1 MSPMKNK
8 KDSPGVYIPP
18 PLFYALTFVAAIF
31 IQRGLPIDA
40 SVFQLRITKIIGILF
55 LVISL
60 FFLVR
65 SLSQFLKSKNTL
77 ILIKPATSLQTN
89 GIYSISRNPMYVGLA
104 IVYLG
109 ITCLIGNWWNIIL
122 FPLLLLIVQE
132 YVIKNEEKYLDRAF
146 GQEYLDYKNKVRR
159 WL

>member
-1 MSPMKNK
+1 MKSK

-18 PLFYALTFVAAIF
+18 PLFYVFTFIIAII
-31 IQRGLPIDA
+31 IQRKFPIDNYL
-40 SVFQLRITKIIGILF
+40 FQQEWLKITGIAF

-65 SLSQFLKSKNTL
+65 SLRQFFKSKNTL

-89 GIYSISRNPMYVGLA
+89 GIYGITRNPMYVGLA

-109 ITCLIGNWWNIIL
+109 LSCILGNWWNFIL
-122 FPLLLLIVQE
+122 FPILVLIVKE
-132 YVIKNEEKYLDRAF
+132 YIIKREERYLEREF
-146 GQEYLDYKNKVRR
+146 GQKYTDYRSKVRR

>member
-1 MSPMKNK
+1 MENK

-18 PLFYALTFVAAIF
+18 PLFYILIFLAAVFV
-31 IQRGLPIDA
+31 QKKVSIDD
-40 SVFQLRITKIIGILF
+40 SLFHLQITKAAGILL

-60 FFLVR
+60 FFLITILR
-65 SLSQFLKSKNTL
+65 KFFQSKNTL
-77 ILIKPATSLQTN
+77 ILIKPASSLQTN

-109 ITCLIGNWWNIIL
+109 ITCLIGNWWNFIL
-122 FPLLLLIVQE
+122 FPFLLLIIQE
-132 YVIKNEEKYLDRAF
+132 YIIKKEEKYLERAF
-146 GQEYLDYKNKVRR
+146 GLKYLDYKNKVRR

>member
-1 MSPMKNK
+1 MVNK

-18 PLFYALTFVAAIF
+18 PLFYVLFFLAAVF
-31 IQRGLPIDA
+31 IQKKVSINDSL
-40 SVFQLRITKIIGILF
+40 FHLQITKIIGILF

-60 FFLVR
+60 FFLVT
-65 SLSQFLKSKNTL
+65 SLMKFFQSKNTL
-77 ILIKPATSLQTN
+77 ILIKPASSLQTN

-109 ITCLIGNWWNIIL
+109 ITCFIGNWWNIIL
-122 FPLLLLIVQE
+122 FPLLLLVIQE
-132 YVIKNEEKYLDRAF
+132 YIIKREEKYLERAF
-146 GQEYLDYKNKVRR
+146 GEKYLDYKSRVRR

>member
-1 MSPMKNK
+1 MENK

-18 PLFYALTFVAAIF
+18 PLFYVLTFLVAVFVQKKI
-31 IQRGLPIDA
+31 PIDD
-40 SVFQLRITKIIGILF
+40 SLFHLQITKITGILF

-60 FFLVR
+60 FFLIT
-65 SLSQFLKSKNTL
+65 SLIKFFQSKNTL
-77 ILIKPATSLQTN
+77 ILIKPASSLQTN
-89 GIYSISRNPMYVGLA
+89 GIYSISRNPMYAGLA

-122 FPLLLLIVQE
+122 FPLLLLVIQE
-132 YVIKNEEKYLDRAF
+132 YVIKKEEKYLERAF
-146 GQEYLDYKNKVRR
+146 GEKYLDYKSRVRR

>member
-1 MSPMKNK
+1 MKNE

-18 PLFYALTFVAAIF
+18 PLFYVLTFVAAVF
-31 IQRGLPIDA
+31 IQKVLPIDA
-40 SVFQLRITKIIGILF
+40 SVFQLRITKIIGIFF
-55 LVISL
+55 LVASL

-132 YVIKNEEKYLDRAF
+132 YIIKSEEKYLNRAF
-146 GQEYLDYKNKVRR
+146 GKEYLEYKNKVRR